1 VAKIEDNIP
10 NFDDLASPDDMIAS
24 DEAFA
29 PTEAVTPDAA
39 VVQPEEKPDEK
50 PTSKKGKKEKKE
62 KKAKRPAAR
71 SYDEF
76 EPEQKPPFLAIGGGI
91 GILALAIALVF
102 LGYLYLSTALFI
114 IGVAIIP
121 LMIWAG
127 RKTSTVFTVFLGGVL
142 IALMTSAYLLWC
154 VIDRYHG
161 DVKAIEAKQQR
172 TTMAQPPDRDL
183 MRS

>member
-29 PTEAVTPDAA
+29 PTEAVAPDATVA
-39 VVQPEEKPDEK
+39 QPEEKPEEK
-50 PTSKKGKKEKKE
+50 PAPKKGKKD
-62 KKAKRPAAR
+62 KKAKRPATAS

-76 EPEQKPPFLAIGGGI
+76 EPEQKLPLLAIGGGI
-91 GILALAIALVF
+91 GVLALAIALVF
-102 LGYLYLSTALFI
+102 LGYLNLSTALFI

-142 IALMTSAYLLWC
+142 IALMTSAYFLWC

-161 DVKAIEAKQQR
+161 DIKALEAKQQR
-172 TTMAQPPDRDL
+172 TTMAQPLDRDV